1 MIVADLLINTKRTLF
16 SFELLPPLKGKSIQ
30 EIYDAIEPLLEFN
43 PAYINVTYHREE
55 VVYKKRNDG
64 LLEERLI
71 RKRPGTVGISAA
83 IKHKYNIEVVPHLI
97 CSGFTKEETEDA
109 LIDLNFLGIHNLL
122 VVRGDPD
129 KNLKTFIPTK
139 GGHTYAS
146 ELIDQISKLNNG
158 IYLDEDI
165 ANPTPTQFSI
175 GVAGYPEKHPE
186 SPNFETDIRV
196 LKHKLDC
203 GASYIVT
210 QLFFDN
216 KRYFD
221 YLELCRKHGIDV
233 PIVPGIKPISVKGHL
248 SILPKNFY
256 VEIPIE
262 LSKEV
267 EKCNSNKE
275 VEQVGIEWAIAQAKE
290 LIKAKVPSIHF
301 YTMGRSSNIAKIAQ
315 AIY

>member
-1 MIVADLLINTKRTLF
+1 MIVAELLKSTKKTLF

-30 EIYDAIEPLLEFN
+30 EIYDTIEPLLEFN

-55 VVYKKRNDG
+55 VVYKKREDG

-71 RKRPGTVGISAA
+71 KKRPGTVGISAA

-129 KNLKTFIPTK
+129 KTLKTFIPTK

-146 ELIDQISKLNNG
+146 ELIEQISNLNKG

-196 LKHKLDC
+196 LKHKLAC
-203 GASYIVT
+203 GANYIVT

-216 KRYFD
+216 KYYFD
-221 YLELCRKHGIDV
+221 YVELCRKNGIDV
-233 PIVPGIKPISVKGHL
+233 PVVPGIKPISVKGHL
-248 SILPKNFY
+248 NILPKNFY

-262 LSKEV
+262 LSREV

-275 VEQVGIEWAIAQAKE
+275 VEQVGIEWAIMQAKE
-290 LIKAKVPSIHF
+290 LIAAKVPSIHF
-301 YTMGRSSNIAKIAQ
+301 YTMGRSSNIAQIAQ
-315 AIY
+315 SIY

>member
-1 MIVADLLINTKRTLF
+1 MIVADLLKNTKRTLF

>member
-1 MIVADLLINTKRTLF
+1 MIVAELLKNTQKTLF

-55 VVYKKRNDG
+55 VVYKKREDG

-146 ELIDQISKLNNG
+146 ELIEQISKLNNG

-196 LKHKLDC
+196 LKHKLAC
-203 GASYIVT
+203 GASYVVT

-221 YLELCRKHGIDV
+221 YLELCRKQGIDV

-248 SILPKNFY
+248 NILPKNFY

>member
-1 MIVADLLINTKRTLF
+1 MIVADLLKNTKRTLF

-43 PAYINVTYHREE
+43 PSYINVTYHREE

-233 PIVPGIKPISVKGHL
+233 PIVPGIKPVSVKGHL

-315 AIY
+315 EIY